1 MKVFLL
7 NFYLIKNIINIKG
20 FLFVIMNFK
29 VAIDGPAG
37 AGKSTVSR
45 LLANKLKWFYLNTGL
60 LFRLITF
67 YILKNEISYNDDLD
81 IANLEQILKNINIKL
96 TNDGFYL
103 NNEYFSVNL
112 NDYYIEQKV
121 SNISS
126 LLPVR
131 NKILILQ
138 YQIIREN
145 DYLIMDGRDIGT
157 VVMPHADLKIFLT
170 ASIGQ
175 RALRKQKELKI
186 IGQDQINLEKIIKEI
201 QLRDSKDKKRSI
213 APLKK
218 AEDAILIDNTDFS
231 VTETVNLI
239 EDLIKKKML
248 VKNV

>member
-1 MKVFLL
+1 
-7 NFYLIKNIINIKG
+7 
-20 FLFVIMNFK
+20 MNFK

-96 TNDGFYL
+96 TNTGFYL

-112 NDYYIEQKV
+112 NDFYIEQKV

-138 YQIIREN
+138 YQIIREH

-170 ASIGQ
+170 ASIEQ

-186 IGQDQINLEKIIKEI
+186 IGQDQINLAKIIKEI
-201 QLRDSKDKKRSI
+201 QLRDLKDKKRSI

-218 AEDAILIDNTDFS
+218 AEDAILIDNTEFS

>member
-1 MKVFLL
+1 
-7 NFYLIKNIINIKG
+7 
-20 FLFVIMNFK
+20 
-29 VAIDGPAG
+29 
-37 AGKSTVSR
+37 
-45 LLANKLKWFYLNTGL
+45 YLNTGL

-96 TNDGFYL
+96 TNTGFYL

-112 NDYYIEQKV
+112 NDFYIEQKV

-138 YQIIREN
+138 YQIIREH

-170 ASIGQ
+170 ASIEQ
-175 RALRKQKELKI
+175 RALRKQK
-186 IGQDQINLEKIIKEI
+186 
-201 QLRDSKDKKRSI
+201 
-213 APLKK
+213 
-218 AEDAILIDNTDFS
+218 
-231 VTETVNLI
+231 
-239 EDLIKKKML
+239 
-248 VKNV
+248 

>member
-1 MKVFLL
+1 M
-7 NFYLIKNIINIKG
+7 
-20 FLFVIMNFK
+20 MNFK

-96 TNDGFYL
+96 TNTGFYL

-112 NDYYIEQKV
+112 NDFYIEQKV

-138 YQIIREN
+138 YQIIREH

-170 ASIGQ
+170 ASIEQ

-186 IGQDQINLEKIIKEI
+186 IGQDQINLAKIIKEI
-201 QLRDSKDKKRSI
+201 QLRDLKDKKRSI

-218 AEDAILIDNTDFS
+218 AEDAILIDNTEFS

>member
-1 MKVFLL
+1 
-7 NFYLIKNIINIKG
+7 
-20 FLFVIMNFK
+20 MNFK

-81 IANLEQILKNINIKL
+81 IANLEKILKNINIKL

-138 YQIIREN
+138 YQIIREH

-186 IGQDQINLEKIIKEI
+186 IDQDQINLAKIIKEI
-201 QLRDSKDKKRSI
+201 QLRDLKDKKRSI

-231 VTETVNLI
+231 VAETVNLI

>member
-1 MKVFLL
+1 
-7 NFYLIKNIINIKG
+7 
-20 FLFVIMNFK
+20 MNFK

-138 YQIIREN
+138 YQIIREH

-170 ASIGQ
+170 ASIEQ

-186 IGQDQINLEKIIKEI
+186 IGQDQINLAQIIKEI
-201 QLRDSKDKKRSI
+201 QLRDLKDKKRSI

-218 AEDAILIDNTDFS
+218 AEDAILIDNTEFS
-231 VTETVNLI
+231 VAETVNLI

>member
-1 MKVFLL
+1 
-7 NFYLIKNIINIKG
+7 
-20 FLFVIMNFK
+20 MNFK

-67 YILKNEISYNDDLD
+67 YILKNEIRYNNDLD
-81 IANLEQILKNINIKL
+81 ITKLEQLLKNLNIML
-96 TNDGFYL
+96 TNNGFYL

-112 NDYYIEQKV
+112 NDCYIEKKV

-138 YQIIREN
+138 YQMIREN
-145 DYLIMDGRDIGT
+145 DYIIMDGRDIGT
-157 VVMPHADLKIFLT
+157 VVMPDADLKIFLT
-170 ASIGQ
+170 ASIEQ
-175 RALRKQKELKI
+175 RALRKQKELKM
-186 IGQDQINLEKIIKEI
+186 IGQDTINLSEI
-201 QLRDSKDKKRSI
+201 METIRLRDLKDEKRPI
-213 APLKK
+213 APLKQ
-218 AEDAILIDNTDFS
+218 AVDAILIDSTNIS
-231 VTETVNLI
+231 VKKTVNLI

>member
-1 MKVFLL
+1 
-7 NFYLIKNIINIKG
+7 
-20 FLFVIMNFK
+20 MNFK

-96 TNDGFYL
+96 TNDGFYV

-138 YQIIREN
+138 YQIIREH

-170 ASIGQ
+170 ASIEQ

-186 IGQDQINLEKIIKEI
+186 IGQDQINLAQIIKEI
-201 QLRDSKDKKRSI
+201 QLRDLKDKKRSI

-218 AEDAILIDNTDFS
+218 AEDAILIDNTEFS
-231 VTETVNLI
+231 VAETVNLI

>member
-1 MKVFLL
+1 
-7 NFYLIKNIINIKG
+7 
-20 FLFVIMNFK
+20 MNFK

-67 YILKNEISYNDDLD
+67 YILKNEISYNDVLD

-138 YQIIREN
+138 YQIIREH

-175 RALRKQKELKI
+175 RALRKQKELKKI
-186 IGQDQINLEKIIKEI
+186 DQDQINLANIIKEI
-201 QLRDSKDKKRSI
+201 QLRDLKDKKRAI

-218 AEDAILIDNTDFS
+218 AADAILIDNTDFS
-231 VTETVNLI
+231 VAETVNLI